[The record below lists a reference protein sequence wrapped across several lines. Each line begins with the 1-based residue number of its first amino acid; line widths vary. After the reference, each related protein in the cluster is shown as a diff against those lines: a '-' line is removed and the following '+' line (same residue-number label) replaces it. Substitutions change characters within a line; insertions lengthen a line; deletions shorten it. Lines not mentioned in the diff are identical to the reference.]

1 MGFGVELNPFGL
13 AAAIGQALETSQ
25 QKEMQQFKLNSSSA
39 WSS

>member
-25 QKEMQQFKLNSSSA
+25 AKRNAAIQVELKFSMV
-39 WSS
+39 